1 MSGQQ
6 SWLPPFMLFLLLCVI
21 PLSADSNNTGR
32 FAEHKEQQ
40 QNDADRF
47 EQLKL
52 MSKSRP
58 REANSE
64 IDQWLTTVPKHDL
77 ELRERLITTKAFNL
91 MVLSEN
97 DASVQLLEAWL
108 HEVQQQH
115 PARTTRALEILGYIS
130 MRRGDHIKA
139 SNLLA
144 QAVQL
149 STEYNQ
155 PERQITSRI
164 YTAIQ
169 AVHTGQNQT
178 ALELFQAARAL
189 NEQYKFDYLRV
200 NIQNNI
206 SNLRI
211 EMGQYQQALTDLMAA
226 LDDPAYEE
234 ADLIYVKMSLARC
247 YLALKQHDTAQP
259 YAEAALLGYQ
269 QREDPYYQSVVL
281 LMLAEIAQHQ
291 QDVQLAQRHLD
302 QALTLATAQQLNRQL
317 SDAYLLKSQLLQ
329 QQQQDAQ
336 ALQAMQQHLHYYK
349 KYHNE
354 EAQQQLLQLQNQI
367 ENLRKQQKIKT
378 LEQELTVRNLKSS
391 HQRRTVWL
399 TGSAALA
406 IILLLLFLVRLQQK
420 KRQQSELYSKQ
431 LAASYQQLQLTQR
444 HLIASE
450 KMAATAGMVAGL
462 AHELNTPLGILT
474 TALSLLQEKTAEF
487 QQKLATGLTK
497 QDLQLYL
504 ADSSE
509 VQRLS
514 AQNVERCAR
523 LVQHFKQLA
532 VQRSDNYSKF
542 NLQQLITDVMALLAS
557 RFDRQRLSIDY
568 QQTELMLY
576 ADAQSFQL
584 LLVELIDNAILHAF
598 PEGKTGQIRL
608 WIKCLP
614 EHWELHYED
623 NGMGFSASSPDKVF
637 EPFYTTSRHSGHT
650 GLGLNLVYNL
660 VTVAL
665 EGEIEALAVSSGFA
679 LVCRLPNQLLATT
692 DLKRGPNQT

>member
-6 SWLPPFMLFLLLCVI
+6 SWVPPFMFFLLLCVT
-21 PLSADSNNTGR
+21 PLNADGNNTGR
-32 FAEHKEQQ
+32 SAEHKEQQ

-58 REANSE
+58 REANLE
-64 IDQWLTTVPKHDL
+64 IDHWLTTVPKHDF

-97 DASVQLLEAWL
+97 DASAQLLEVWL

-115 PARTTRALEILGYIS
+115 PSRTTRALEILGYIA

-178 ALELFQAARAL
+178 ALDLFMAARAL

-367 ENLRKQQKIKT
+367 ENLRKQQQIKT

-474 TALSLLQEKTAEF
+474 TAVSLLQEKTTEF

-679 LVCRLPNQLLATT
+679 LVCRLPNQLRAAAEPEMAQ
-692 DLKRGPNQT
+692 RS